1 MPAVIRALG
10 SGAAAGF
17 VPAGIGGTR
26 MRNGSHTV
34 VVTSQLFGT
43 QTDAGLRL
51 LREHGFRV
59 LENAAGKYHTEED
72 VIARAAEAEAIVCD
86 MEPITARVMDAA
98 PRLRIIARR
107 GVGTDAVDT
116 AEAARRGIA
125 VARTTGALENSVAD
139 LVMAFLL
146 ALARRLPELDR
157 EVKAG
162 RWTRLQGEE
171 LAGKVLG
178 IVGFGA
184 IGLAVMKRARA
195 FGMEVI
201 YHSRSVH
208 ETGDPDVVRVELD
221 ELLARSDYV
230 SVHVPLSPETR
241 GMFGAKEFGKMKP
254 GAVFINTA
262 RGAVVNEAEL
272 ARALAD
278 GVIRA
283 AASDVFEREPVKDSP
298 LLAASNVILTPHVG
312 SHTGD
317 AAVAMDMTVA
327 QNIIDFF
334 DNGTYRA

>member
-1 MPAVIRALG
+1 
-10 SGAAAGF
+10 
-17 VPAGIGGTR
+17 

-162 RWTRLQGEE
+162 RWRCSGSS
-171 LAGKVLG
+171 GSV
-178 IVGFGA
+178 
-184 IGLAVMKRARA
+184 
-195 FGMEVI
+195 
-201 YHSRSVH
+201 RSVW
-208 ETGDPDVVRVELD
+208 P
-221 ELLARSDYV
+221 
-230 SVHVPLSPETR
+230 
-241 GMFGAKEFGKMKP
+241 
-254 GAVFINTA
+254 
-262 RGAVVNEAEL
+262 
-272 ARALAD
+272 
-278 GVIRA
+278 
-283 AASDVFEREPVKDSP
+283 
-298 LLAASNVILTPHVG
+298 
-312 SHTGD
+312 
-317 AAVAMDMTVA
+317 
-327 QNIIDFF
+327 
-334 DNGTYRA
+334 